1 VDSAIASV
9 IVAFIAS
16 IGGVLIAVIQKS
28 RKENRGDH
36 NMVKQCIDLLRDD
49 DITFIHKHYSTILW
63 SIHAVVALIS
73 INLWLYFLSP
83 CL

>member
-1 VDSAIASV
+1 MDSAIASV

-49 DITFIHKHYSTILW
+49 VKNIDRKLDNHMEWHMTTNNEK
-63 SIHAVVALIS
+63 
-73 INLWLYFLSP
+73 
-83 CL
+83 

>member
-1 VDSAIASV
+1 MDSAIASV

-36 NMVKQCIDLLRDD
+36 NMVKECIDLLRDD
-49 DITFIHKHYSTILW
+49 VKNIDRKLDNHMEWHMTTNNDK
-63 SIHAVVALIS
+63 
-73 INLWLYFLSP
+73 
-83 CL
+83 